1 MGTKLTLRVLRVKCV
16 DETNGKWVEKIG
28 NDEIYLGGF
37 AIKNNGD
44 TSPIS
49 PTSIYPSFDDGDVKV
64 FNPAKAFYTFSSL
77 TTFPKEFG
85 VGLIL
90 IEKDNGGSKEAMT
103 SISEKA
109 QLLLKGSLP
118 AVGGVLG
125 AAIGL
130 VISPLLSWISNTI
143 IAGLK
148 DDLFPPQIA
157 KIKIPSKDFTWSGS
171 NHSAEKTIKFV
182 GHQGVY
188 ELTYD
193 WQFN

>member
-1 MGTKLTLRVLRVKCV
+1 VLRVKCV

-37 AIKNNGD
+37 AIKHNGD
-44 TSPIS
+44 TSPIA

-64 FNPAKAFYTFSSL
+64 FNPPKVFYTFSSL

-90 IEKDNGGSKEAMT
+90 IEKDNGGSTEAMNK
-103 SISEKA
+103 ISEQVQVLIKA
-109 QLLLKGSLP
+109 SLP
-118 AVGGVLG
+118 VAGGVLG

-130 VISPLLSWISNTI
+130 VISPLLNWISNTI
-143 IAGLK
+143 IAGIR

-157 KIKIPSKDFTWSGS
+157 KVKIPTQNFTWSGS
-171 NHSAEKTIKFV
+171 NHSAEKTLRIV

-193 WQFN
+193 WMFH